1 MNDDALIIFDYLPL
15 NYKSTQEEEYIQFL
29 WDSFSSNYENSKYQF
44 AYIAYHML
52 FMSTIYYKIW
62 QIKFFKKDDFE
73 KALIGFHKDTE
84 KELMD
89 SDSVFTF
96 SKINE
101 SNIFRFLKLLGCN
114 NSDVGCYTKLVKD
127 RNDVAHSNGN
137 IFYSDQKSID
147 DKISE
152 MLQLLIRLQK
162 YYEKT
167 IQQCFI
173 NFLDENK
180 NAETWEFSDS
190 EEQVDQMLI
199 NKNKLSKQDIQFC
212 LDCDLSTYQDDD
224 SLELIKKVKE
234 KIDIN

>member
-1 MNDDALIIFDYLPL
+1 MNEDALLIFDYLPL
-15 NYKSTQEEEYIQFL
+15 NYKSIQEEEYIQFL
-29 WDSFSSNYENSKYQF
+29 WDSFSSNYENAKYQF
-44 AYIAYHML
+44 AYITYHML

-62 QIKFFKKDDFE
+62 QIKFFKKEDFE

-84 KELMD
+84 KELID
-89 SDSVFTF
+89 SDSAFTF

-152 MLQLLIRLQK
+152 MLQLLERLQK

-167 IQQCFI
+167 IQDSFI
-173 NFLDENK
+173 KFLDENS
-180 NAETWEFSDS
+180 NIDNWEFSDS

-199 NKNKLSKQDIQFC
+199 NKSKLSKQDVHFC
-212 LDCDLSTYQDDD
+212 LNCDLTTYTNEAN
-224 SLELIKKVKE
+224 LELIKKVKE
-234 KIDIN
+234 KIDSN